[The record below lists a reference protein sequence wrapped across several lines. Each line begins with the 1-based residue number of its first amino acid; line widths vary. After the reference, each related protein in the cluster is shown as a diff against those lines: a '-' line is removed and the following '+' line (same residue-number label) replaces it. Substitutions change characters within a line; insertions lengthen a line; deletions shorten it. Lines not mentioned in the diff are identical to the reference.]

1 MVANPKNDE
10 NLTRLN
16 LETILNEILCTDK
29 VENKAYLELNTVLN
43 DYFLILNNY
52 SKIKSGKLTL
62 IIQVI

>member
-29 VENKAYLELNTVLN
+29 VENKAYLKLNTVSN